1 MNIETI
7 IDKIK
12 DYHYGYRNG
21 KKIENHIS
29 RDQVL
34 FGDPN
39 QECSGIVV
47 TCWASIEVIK
57 QAIEL
62 QANLI
67 IVHEA
72 LFWNHGDAQDWLQLQ
87 KNQTYLEKK
96 ELLEKGKIVVW
107 RDHDYIHSGIP
118 VSTRYAD
125 GIFYGLIKALRW
137 ESYQIN
143 DYEDSLLFVLP
154 KMTVRDICRQWM
166 ERLHLNGVK
175 VIGDPD
181 TIIQKVWIAKHIVG
195 GDNDKITKIEKEGVD
210 LVIAM
215 ELIDF
220 TVSEYICD
228 SSQLGRNKVLMSV
241 GHFNTEEVGMQYM
254 SEYLP
259 SIIGSSIRVTY
270 IQSGDMYTYLTNA

>member
-1 MNIETI
+1 MKIETI

-118 VSTRYAD
+118 VSTGYAD
-125 GIFYGLIKALRW
+125 GIFYGLI
-137 ESYQIN
+137 
-143 DYEDSLLFVLP
+143 
-154 KMTVRDICRQWM
+154 
-166 ERLHLNGVK
+166 
-175 VIGDPD
+175 
-181 TIIQKVWIAKHIVG
+181 
-195 GDNDKITKIEKEGVD
+195 
-210 LVIAM
+210 
-215 ELIDF
+215 
-220 TVSEYICD
+220 
-228 SSQLGRNKVLMSV
+228 
-241 GHFNTEEVGMQYM
+241 
-254 SEYLP
+254 
-259 SIIGSSIRVTY
+259 
-270 IQSGDMYTYLTNA
+270 